1 MRIRLFVL
9 NTPMRFLNYVGVMAT
24 VLNLFGGA
32 VWAQLAR
39 PVPQTTVMPKVSVE
53 DCCIDCDLKDLCDD
67 SECAQHLFPLDS
79 PYEGTRF
86 PNLGEYIN
94 FLKHYGWV

>member
-1 MRIRLFVL
+1 
-9 NTPMRFLNYVGVMAT
+9 MAT
-24 VLNLFGGA
+24 IFNLFGDA
-32 VWAQLAR
+32 VWAQLER
-39 PVPQTTVMPKVSVE
+39 PVPQTATLPKALTGKIGLSAEEPVKN
-53 DCCIDCDLKDLCDD
+53 CCIDCELKGLCDE

>member
-1 MRIRLFVL
+1 
-9 NTPMRFLNYVGVMAT
+9 MAAI
-24 VLNLFGGA
+24 LNLFGNE
-32 VWAQLAR
+32 VWAQLER
-39 PVPQTTVMPKVSVE
+39 PEPQTTTMPKEPVKN
-53 DCCIDCDLKDLCDD
+53 CCIDCELKGFCDD

-79 PYEGTRF
+79 PFENTRF